1 MALTATLDKT
11 TYTPGEPMT
20 LTVTTA
26 PGERNVDVPIAVHV
40 EVAGLGGADLTATID
55 KPPLA
60 ITVVDSA
67 RVWTLKSDDETTAV
81 FTAAA

>member
-1 MALTATLDKT
+1 MALTASLNKS
-11 TYTPGEPMT
+11 TYSPGETMT

-40 EVAGLGGADLTATID
+40 EVAGLGGVDLTGLVD

-60 ITVVDSA
+60 ITVVDSS
-67 RVWTLKSDDETTAV
+67 RVWTPVSDDETTAI
-81 FTAAA
+81 FTATA